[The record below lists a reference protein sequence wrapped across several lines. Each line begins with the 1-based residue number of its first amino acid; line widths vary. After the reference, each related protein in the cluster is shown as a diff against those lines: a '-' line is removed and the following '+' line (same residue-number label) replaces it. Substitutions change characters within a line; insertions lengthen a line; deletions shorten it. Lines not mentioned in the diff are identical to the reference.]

1 MHLWKLDCLCF
12 HLFSELTDIIYD
24 TEEAESSSDEE
35 KEESSS
41 DEELGARV
49 QEALKECKFIKVSYK

>member
-1 MHLWKLDCLCF
+1 M
-12 HLFSELTDIIYD
+12 FSLIFQSSLTSFTD
-24 TEEAESSSDEE
+24 TEEAESSSDEEE

-49 QEALKECKFIKVSYK
+49 QEALKEL